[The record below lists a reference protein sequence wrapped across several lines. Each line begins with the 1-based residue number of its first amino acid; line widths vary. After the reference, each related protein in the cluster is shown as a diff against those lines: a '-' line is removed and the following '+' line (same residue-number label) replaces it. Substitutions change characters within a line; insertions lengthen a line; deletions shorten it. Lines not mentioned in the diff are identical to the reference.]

1 MKNHHAGKTFMSPPL
16 LFPWPRSGPPTSF
29 ILESPLVVTLKIYIA
44 GLDRLCTTRFLTLLH
59 PSLGYDPYFGNY
71 GATSTYQPLC

>member
-1 MKNHHAGKTFMSPPL
+1 
-16 LFPWPRSGPPTSF
+16 
-29 ILESPLVVTLKIYIA
+29 VVTLKIYIA

-71 GATSTYQPLC
+71 GARSTYQPLC